1 MIATASELI
10 KKELEAL
17 GIHNVGTTTSTS
29 SAKSYEQ
36 SEAPLLVPGPPEVR
50 TTYGGFQHQEAI
62 STQGSAV
69 LPDST
74 YLDGE
79 MEDAMGFNF
88 FDMSTEMYET
98 FSQIEPLSATMNPGF
113 DTF

>member
-17 GIHNVGTTTSTS
+17 GIHNVPTAA
-29 SAKSYEQ
+29 SAPIPKAHEHN
-36 SEAPLLVPGPPEVR
+36 EAPPHVSASVEDP
-50 TTYGGFQHQEAI
+50 TAYGGFQHQEPIITQA
-62 STQGSAV
+62 STV
-69 LPDST
+69 LPDT
-74 YLDGE
+74 AYLDGE
-79 MEDAMGFNF
+79 MDEAMGFNF

-98 FSQIEPLSATMNPGF
+98 FSQIEPLSVTMNPGF